1 MKKFIQNILGMVTL
15 LLLTLA
21 TFSQTAFSIKVVDA
35 ASEQPIHQAFISNGS
50 LNSKLTD
57 EYGTATLTIEA
68 ENIEVTTTA
77 IGYKTV
83 TTTLNRNS
91 VNIISMSKDITNLKE
106 ITLVSSVNGS
116 TFSNLS
122 KIDLNLNPV
131 KSSQELLR
139 MAPGLF
145 VAQHAGGGKA
155 EQIFLRGFD
164 VDHGTDV
171 SVNIDGL
178 PVNMVS
184 HAHGQGYADAHF
196 VIAETVNN
204 VDFGAGPYYANYG
217 NFTTAGYINLSTF
230 QNIEKSRIQVEAGRF
245 NTFRTLLMLDLLKKN
260 KGKQSAYI
268 AADFNYSDGP
278 TENKQA
284 FKRFNL
290 FGKYNLSIT
299 DRTQLTAS
307 ASAFASDWN
316 ASGQI
321 PQRAVDEGIITRFGS
336 IDPTEGG
343 NTERYNANVILRHQ
357 FNSQLKLQ
365 SQLFYSRY
373 LFNLYSNFTFFANDP
388 INGDGIQQTETR
400 DLLGFNTNISQQK
413 NRGSWQYK
421 GTYATGIRYDATQ
434 NSRLNTQV
442 KRTFLA
448 DIKLGD
454 IKEANLYAFAQ
465 QQFSNKKW
473 AFDIALRADYFNA
486 AYNDELSSTQL
497 PSRDASILS
506 PKLNFQYTANKQVQ
520 LYVKSGRGFHSNDSR
535 VVVAN
540 NGREILPAA
549 LGTDVG
555 VVLKPTSKL
564 FLNVAAWYLHL
575 EQEFVYVG
583 DAGIVEP
590 SGATSRK
597 GIDVAARYQFSKKIF
612 ANFNINYTKAVA
624 IGEAKGE
631 NYIPLAPALTS
642 IGGLYYKSLTGINAG
657 LSYRYIKDRAANEDN
672 SIVAKGYFILD
683 AVLNYTKKK
692 YEVGI
697 SIENML
703 NTEWNEAQFATESRL
718 QNEPTTVNELH
729 YTPGNPFFARAK
741 FALFF

>member
-1 MKKFIQNILGMVTL
+1 MIKYLQYLTGITL
-15 LLLTLA
+15 MLL
-21 TFSQTAFSIKVVDA
+21 FSNVSYAQALISIKVVDA
-35 ASEQPIHQAFISNGS
+35 ASEQPIHQVFISMGATNY
-50 LNSKLTD
+50 LTD
-57 EYGTATLTIEA
+57 EYGNATLKTNA
-68 ENIEVTTTA
+68 ESIEVTAIA
-77 IGYKTV
+77 IGYKTIS
-83 TTTLNRNS
+83 TTLVKNKL
-91 VNIISMSKDITNLKE
+91 NIVSMTKDVANLKE
-106 ITLVSSVNGS
+106 VTLLSTVNSS
-116 TFSNLS
+116 TFSTLN

-139 MAPGLF
+139 LAPGLF

-171 SVNIDGL
+171 SVNVDGM

-196 VIAETVNN
+196 IIAETVNN

-217 NFTTAGYINLSTF
+217 NFTTAGYINMSTF
-230 QNIEKSRIQVEAGRF
+230 QNIDKSRIQIEVGRF
-245 NTFRTLLMLDLLKKN
+245 NTFRTLLMLDLLKKD

-278 TENKQA
+278 TQSKQV
-284 FKRFNL
+284 FRRFNL
-290 FGKYNLSIT
+290 FGKYNLAIT
-299 DRTQLTAS
+299 DHTQLTAS
-307 ASAFASDWN
+307 ASAFASDWY

-321 PQRAVDEGIITRFGS
+321 PQRAVKEGIITRFGS

-343 NTERYNANVILRHQ
+343 NTERYNANVVLRHQ

-388 INGDGIQQTETR
+388 INGDGIQQTEAR
-400 DLLGFNTNISQQK
+400 DLFGFTTNLSQQK
-413 NRGSWQYK
+413 NMGTWQYK
-421 GTYATGIRYDATQ
+421 ATYATGIRYDATQ

-442 KRTFLA
+442 QRTFLA
-448 DIKLGD
+448 DIKLGN
-454 IKEANLYAFAQ
+454 ITEANLYAFAQ

-473 AFDIALRADYFNA
+473 AFDVALRADYFNA
-486 AYNDELSSTQL
+486 AYNDKLSSAQL

-506 PKLNFQYTANKQVQ
+506 PKLNIQYTANKQLQ

-555 VVLKPTSKL
+555 VILKPTSKL
-564 FLNVAAWYLHL
+564 FLNIAAWYLHL

-597 GIDVAARYQFSKKIF
+597 GIDLAVRYQFSNKLF
-612 ANFNINYTKAVA
+612 ANLNINYTKAIA

-631 NYIPLAPALTS
+631 NFIPLAPDLTS
-642 IGGLYYKSLTGINAG
+642 IGGLYYKSLTGFNGGI
-657 LSYRYIKDRAANEDN
+657 SYRYIKDRAANEDN
-672 SIVAKGYFILD
+672 SIVAEGYFVVD

-692 YEVGI
+692 YEVGF

-718 QNEPTTVNELH
+718 RNEPAIVNELH
-729 YTPGNPFFARAK
+729 FTPGNPFFARVK

>member
-1 MKKFIQNILGMVTL
+1 MIKYKKYLTGIVL
-15 LLLTLA
+15 LMLT
-21 TFSQTAFSIKVVDA
+21 STASFAQQLVSIKVVDA
-35 ASEQPIHQAFISNGS
+35 ASEQPIQQAFLTNGNNIS
-50 LNSKLTD
+50 KITD
-57 EYGTATLTIEA
+57 EYGTATLKTDA
-68 ENIEVTTTA
+68 ESIEVTATA

-83 TTTLNRNS
+83 TATLTKNK
-91 VNIISMSKDITNLKE
+91 VNIVSMTKDITNLKE
-106 ITLVSSVNGS
+106 VTLVSAINGS

-122 KIDLNLNPV
+122 KIDLSLHPV

-139 MAPGLF
+139 LAPGLF

-171 SVNIDGL
+171 SVNVDGM

-230 QNIEKSRIQVEAGRF
+230 QNIDKSRFQVEAGRF

-268 AADFNYSDGP
+268 AGDFNYSDGP
-278 TENKQA
+278 TENKQV
-284 FKRFNL
+284 FRRLNV
-290 FGKYNLSIT
+290 FGKYNLAIS
-299 DRTQLTAS
+299 DRTQLTTS
-307 ASAFASDWN
+307 ASAFTSDWY

-321 PQRAVDEGIITRFGS
+321 PQRAVEQGIISRFGS

-343 NTERYNANVILRHQ
+343 NTERYNANLVVRHQ
-357 FNSQLKLQ
+357 FNNQLHLQ
-365 SQLFYSRY
+365 TQFYYSRY
-373 LFNLYSNFTFFANDP
+373 IFNLYSNFTFFANDP
-388 INGDGIQQTETR
+388 INGDGIQQTESR
-400 DLLGFNTNISQQK
+400 DLFGFNTNLSQQK
-413 NRGSWQYK
+413 NLGNWQYK
-421 GTYATGIRYDATQ
+421 STYTAGIRYDATK

-442 KRTFLA
+442 QRTFLT

-454 IKEANLYAFAQ
+454 IKEANLFAFAQ

-473 AFDIALRADYFNA
+473 AFDVALRADYFNA
-486 AYNDELSSTQL
+486 DYNDKLTALQL

-506 PKLNFQYTANKQVQ
+506 PKLNIQYTANKQVQ

-549 LGTDVG
+549 LGSDVG
-555 VVLKPTSKL
+555 VVLKPTAKL
-564 FLNVAAWYLHL
+564 YLNVAAWYLHL

-597 GIDVAARYQFSKKIF
+597 GIDVAARYQFTNKLF
-612 ANFNINYTKAVA
+612 ANLNINYTKAVA

-642 IGGLYYKSLTGINAG
+642 IGGLYYKSLTGFNGGI
-657 LSYRYIKDRAANEDN
+657 SYRYIKDRAANEDN
-672 SIVAKGYFILD
+672 SIVAEGYFVLD

-692 YEVGI
+692 YEVGF
-697 SIENML
+697 SIENLL

-718 QNEPTTVNELH
+718 RNEPDIVNELH
-729 YTPGNPFFARAK
+729 YTPGNPFFARVK

>member
-1 MKKFIQNILGMVTL
+1 MIKYLQYLTGITL
-15 LLLTLA
+15 MLL
-21 TFSQTAFSIKVVDA
+21 FSNVSYAQALISIKVVDA
-35 ASEQPIHQAFISNGS
+35 ASEQPIHQVFISMGATNY
-50 LNSKLTD
+50 LTD
-57 EYGTATLTIEA
+57 EYGNATLKTNA
-68 ENIEVTTTA
+68 ESIEVTAIA
-77 IGYKTV
+77 IGYKTIS
-83 TTTLNRNS
+83 TTLVKNKL
-91 VNIISMSKDITNLKE
+91 NIVSMTKDVANLKE
-106 ITLVSSVNGS
+106 VTLLSTVNSS
-116 TFSNLS
+116 TFSTLN

-139 MAPGLF
+139 LAPGLF

-171 SVNIDGL
+171 SVNVDGM

-196 VIAETVNN
+196 IIAETVNN

-217 NFTTAGYINLSTF
+217 NFTTAGYINMSTF
-230 QNIEKSRIQVEAGRF
+230 QNIDKSRIQIEVGRF
-245 NTFRTLLMLDLLKKN
+245 NTFRTLLMLDLLKKD

-278 TENKQA
+278 TQSKQV
-284 FKRFNL
+284 FRRFNL
-290 FGKYNLSIT
+290 FGKYNLAIT
-299 DRTQLTAS
+299 DHTQLTAS
-307 ASAFASDWN
+307 ASAFASDWY

-321 PQRAVDEGIITRFGS
+321 PQRAVKEGIITRFGS

-343 NTERYNANVILRHQ
+343 NTERYNANVVLRHQ

-388 INGDGIQQTETR
+388 INGDGIQQTEAR
-400 DLLGFNTNISQQK
+400 DLFGFTTNLSQQK
-413 NRGSWQYK
+413 NMGTWQYK
-421 GTYATGIRYDATQ
+421 ATYATGIRYDATQ

-442 KRTFLA
+442 QRTFLA
-448 DIKLGD
+448 DIKLGN
-454 IKEANLYAFAQ
+454 ITEANLYAFAQ

-473 AFDIALRADYFNA
+473 AFDVALRADYFNA
-486 AYNDELSSTQL
+486 AYNDKLSSAQL
-497 PSRDASILS
+497 PTRDASILS
-506 PKLNFQYTANKQVQ
+506 PKLNIQYTANKQLQ

-555 VVLKPTSKL
+555 VILKPTSKL
-564 FLNVAAWYLHL
+564 FLNIAAWYLHL

-597 GIDVAARYQFSKKIF
+597 GIDLAVRYQFSNKLF
-612 ANFNINYTKAVA
+612 ANLNINYTKAIA

-631 NYIPLAPALTS
+631 NFIPLAPDLTS
-642 IGGLYYKSLTGINAG
+642 IGGLYYKSLTGFNGGI
-657 LSYRYIKDRAANEDN
+657 SYRYIKDRAANEDN
-672 SIVAKGYFILD
+672 SIVAEGYFVVD

-692 YEVGI
+692 YEVGF

-718 QNEPTTVNELH
+718 RNEPAIVNELH
-729 YTPGNPFFARAK
+729 FTPGNPFFARVK

>member
-1 MKKFIQNILGMVTL
+1 MIKYLQYLTGITL
-15 LLLTLA
+15 MLL
-21 TFSQTAFSIKVVDA
+21 FSNVSYAQALISIKVVDA
-35 ASEQPIHQAFISNGS
+35 ASEQPIHQVFISMGATNY
-50 LNSKLTD
+50 LTD
-57 EYGTATLTIEA
+57 EYGNATLKTNA
-68 ENIEVTTTA
+68 ESIEVTAIA
-77 IGYKTV
+77 IGYKTIS
-83 TTTLNRNS
+83 TTLVKNKL
-91 VNIISMSKDITNLKE
+91 NIVSMTKDVANLKE
-106 ITLVSSVNGS
+106 VTLLSTVNSS
-116 TFSNLS
+116 TFSTLN

-139 MAPGLF
+139 LAPGLF

-171 SVNIDGL
+171 SVNVDGM

-196 VIAETVNN
+196 IIAETVNN

-217 NFTTAGYINLSTF
+217 NFTTAGYINMSTF
-230 QNIEKSRIQVEAGRF
+230 QNIDKSRIQIEAGRF

-278 TENKQA
+278 TQSKQV
-284 FKRFNL
+284 FRRFNL
-290 FGKYNLSIT
+290 FGKYNLAIT
-299 DRTQLTAS
+299 DHTQLTAS
-307 ASAFASDWN
+307 ASAFASDWY

-321 PQRAVDEGIITRFGS
+321 PQRAVKEGIITRFGS

-343 NTERYNANVILRHQ
+343 NTERYNANVVLRHQ

-388 INGDGIQQTETR
+388 INGDGIQQTEAR
-400 DLLGFNTNISQQK
+400 DLFGFTTNLSQQK
-413 NRGSWQYK
+413 NMGTWQYK
-421 GTYATGIRYDATQ
+421 ATYATGIRYDATQ

-442 KRTFLA
+442 QRTFLA
-448 DIKLGD
+448 DIKLGN
-454 IKEANLYAFAQ
+454 ITEANLYAFAQ

-473 AFDIALRADYFNA
+473 AFDVALRADYFNA
-486 AYNDELSSTQL
+486 AYNDKLSSAQL

-506 PKLNFQYTANKQVQ
+506 PKLNIQYTANKQLQ

-555 VVLKPTSKL
+555 VILKPTSKL
-564 FLNVAAWYLHL
+564 FLNIAAWYLHL

-597 GIDVAARYQFSKKIF
+597 GIDLAVRYQFSNKLF
-612 ANFNINYTKAVA
+612 ANLNINYTKAIA

-631 NYIPLAPALTS
+631 NFIPLAPDLTS
-642 IGGLYYKSLTGINAG
+642 IGGLYYKSLTGFNGGI
-657 LSYRYIKDRAANEDN
+657 SYRYIKDRAANEDN
-672 SIVAKGYFILD
+672 SIVAEGYFVVD

-692 YEVGI
+692 YEVGF

-718 QNEPTTVNELH
+718 RNEPAIVNELH
-729 YTPGNPFFARAK
+729 FTPGNPFFARVK